1 MIGLEALSLQGLPID
16 RLLLTRETE
25 DNLADLAGNAMS
37 TTVVGTSILAAL
49 VTGLGLLRAG
59 DDTETYEVKDPKR
72 TKVVEVDVDSM
83 NVDAPPLP
91 ADSLEN
97 HVSGE
102 DKLVTRPLNHEI
114 SSEHSLSD
122 ILDGA
127 SRSARLCECEGR
139 AGVTD
144 RPLRR
149 CKGCD
154 SSSCIKCGGRP
165 EHDTEPLSFASG
177 HRLSPLEFHKQLKTK
192 LPMCML
198 IDGISSESLDIA
210 RRQSKVPIPDK
221 RWEKWRDAVLRA
233 TQYELPFV
241 ELKRQ
246 EIWTAV
252 YESDTARVELS
263 LHPRQPE
270 WRLFAKPE
278 PTEKVHSEIRRWLE
292 KPVARLRC
300 KDEVLT
306 GEMDFALPVTLAT
319 QIQIQGMDELVPA
332 WEARLGLQGDAFRTR
347 QSWSAVQ
354 ITLEDSANSPFD
366 RDIEGK
372 YVWLDK
378 CGTANSALHKR
389 IPRDDEAHLPPLFL
403 LLDPVRTGPPEGDSF
418 VISIDMRRYQ
428 YGEKRPIIATLN
440 PSWRQS
446 DKFECTSVSC
456 EAPCQWVHAPDV
468 SLKVGDAHMIYNLYS
483 RSSVGFFSNRCHVFF
498 PWRTLACRCDGK
510 CMLDCYGSAPV
521 SSPASHPHA
530 VGLAVARLGRGQ
542 QDP

>member
-49 VTGLGLLRAG
+49 VLSLNLLRTG
-59 DDTETYEVKDPKR
+59 NDTETYEVKDAKR
-72 TKVVEVDVDSM
+72 TKVVEVDVDEM
-83 NVDAPPLP
+83 KVDAPDFR
-91 ADSLEN
+91 ADNLEN
-97 HVSGE
+97 HISGE
-102 DKLVTRPLNHEI
+102 DKLVTRPLNHEM
-114 SSEHSLSD
+114 SAELTLSN

-127 SRSARLCECEGR
+127 TRSARLCECEGR
-139 AGVTD
+139 AGMTD
-144 RPLRR
+144 RPLKR
-149 CKGCD
+149 CKGCN
-154 SSSCIKCGGRP
+154 SSSCTKCGGRP
-165 EHDTEPLSFASG
+165 EHDAEPIDFTSAP
-177 HRLSPLEFHKQLKTK
+177 RLPPLDFHKQLKTK
-192 LPMCML
+192 LPMCLL
-198 IDGISSESLDIA
+198 IDGISAASLGDA
-210 RRQSKVPIPDK
+210 RRESKVAIPDK

-246 EIWTAV
+246 ELWTAV
-252 YESDTARVELS
+252 YESDTARAELS

-278 PTEKVHSEIRRWLE
+278 RTEKVHSEIRRWLE
-292 KPVARLRC
+292 KPVARVRC
-300 KDEVLT
+300 KEDMLLGKVDL
-306 GEMDFALPVTLAT
+306 ALPVTLPA
-319 QIQIQGMDELVPA
+319 QIRIRGMDELVPA
-332 WEARLGLQGDAFRTR
+332 WEARLGLQGEQFRTR

-354 ITLEDSANSPFD
+354 VTLDDPDNSPFD

-389 IPRDDEAHLPPLFL
+389 IPRDDETHLPPLFL

-428 YGEKRPIIATLN
+428 YGEKRPVIATLN

-446 DKFECTSVSC
+446 DRSEYTSVSC
-456 EAPCQWVHAPDV
+456 EAPCQWVHAPNV
-468 SLKVGDAHMIYNLYS
+468 SLKVSATVVVGML
-483 RSSVGFFSNRCHVFF
+483 SS
-498 PWRTLACRCDGK
+498 
-510 CMLDCYGSAPV
+510 
-521 SSPASHPHA
+521 HA
-530 VGLAVARLGRGQ
+530 LE
-542 QDP
+542 